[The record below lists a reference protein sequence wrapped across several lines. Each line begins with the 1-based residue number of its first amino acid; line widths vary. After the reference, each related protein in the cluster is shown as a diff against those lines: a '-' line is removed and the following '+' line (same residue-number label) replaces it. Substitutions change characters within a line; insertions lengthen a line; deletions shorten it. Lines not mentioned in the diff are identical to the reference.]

1 MNKIRKPTQEGKD
14 PISGKEIDENW
25 FVFVVP
31 GHNPSFAKGN
41 TGWSHICYVS
51 NFLCGPFYVF
61 KFIFPSNVL
70 VGNHW
75 VHELKNAIWAAYD
88 MNSLPNSTQHQPKVN
103 PFSII
108 HEQFKDGKVHRYSD
122 RKKRSMT
129 NEDKVRLSYLYSSKC
144 ECFIH

>member
-1 MNKIRKPTQEGKD
+1 MFR
-14 PISGKEIDENW
+14 ISYC
-25 FVFVVP
+25 VP
-31 GHNPSFAKGN
+31 L
-41 TGWSHICYVS
+41 YE
-51 NFLCGPFYVF
+51 F
-61 KFIFPSNVL
+61 KLIFSSNVV

-122 RKKRSMT
+122 RKKRSMAK
-129 NEDKVRLSYLYSSKC
+129 EDQVRLFYLYSSKC
-144 ECFIH
+144 KWLKSKVSSY